1 MIWSSLVSSVQVLGI
16 LVGLAFTTMV
26 GVGLLCSTLYRT
38 DRGEEPVENLRLV
51 IPTVAAEHVRPALLA
66 TIEHTVTQF
75 PGYEVYCVLDEGSDL
90 EVELRARDDI
100 TTVVVPEAFECE
112 AVAKGRAI
120 QYYIESVVE
129 ASPDHWYGF
138 IDDDNRILD
147 DSFLYEIPQYEARGY
162 RAMNPVLVPRQGRSV
177 VTFMTDHIRYVDD
190 ISIYRLFNGVL
201 GRPYLGFH
209 GELLCARGDLL
220 HEVGFDRETIVEDFA
235 FALELAKRETKVWQ
249 SATRVSVLSP
259 HDVRSFL
266 DQRARWYL
274 GIARYL
280 PQSPVVSQ
288 VVVGLRIAIWTIAV
302 TSSWLLLPMWLLG
315 YGLTLP
321 IWLVVILAL
330 GTVLYVGTVALG
342 ARRVGGL
349 RGASLLV
356 LTPVYALLE
365 QVVPLYALW
374 TGEREFVV
382 IEK

>member
-1 MIWSSLVSSVQVLGI
+1 MIWSSLVSAVQLLGV
-16 LVGLAFTTMV
+16 LVGLAFTGMV
-26 GVGLLCSTLYRT
+26 GLGLLSSALYSTERA
-38 DRGEEPVENLRLV
+38 EEPVENLRLV
-51 IPTVAAEHVRPALLA
+51 IPTVAAEHVRPALVE
-66 TIEHTVTQF
+66 TIEHTVSNF
-75 PGYEVYCVLDEGSDL
+75 PEYEVYCVLDEGSDL
-90 EVELRARDDI
+90 EDELDVLDDV
-100 TTVVVPEAFECE
+100 TTVVVPASFDCE

-120 QYYIESVVE
+120 QYFIETVVDD
-129 ASPDHWYGF
+129 APGHWYGF

-147 DSFLYEIPQYEARGY
+147 DTFCYEIPHYEARGY

-177 VTFMTDHIRYVDD
+177 LTFMTDHIRYVDD

-220 HEVGFDRETIVEDFA
+220 REVGFDRDTIVEDFA
-235 FALELAKRETKVWQ
+235 FALELAKRDVKVWQ

-259 HDVRSFL
+259 HDVQSFL

-280 PQSPVVSQ
+280 PRAPVVSQ
-288 VVVGLRIAIWTIAV
+288 VVVGLRIAIWTVAV
-302 TSSWLLLPMWLLG
+302 TSSWVFVPLWVLG
-315 YGLTLP
+315 YGLALP
-321 IWLVVILAL
+321 GWFVVLLAL
-330 GTVLYVGTVALG
+330 GGLLYIGTIALG
-342 ARRVGGL
+342 ARRIGGL
-349 RGASLLV
+349 RGTALLA

-365 QVVPLYALW
+365 QIVPLYALW